1 MQTALKLQPNFA
13 DACNNL
19 ASIFSQMGDVQRAVD
34 YYTAALRINPQ
45 LADVHQN
52 LGDLWL
58 SQGGGM
64 LASAQQCFRE
74 ALLLA
79 PKSARAWRGL
89 GDASREVGEHSDAV
103 ELYREVR
110 VFIFMACFCV
120 ALLAP
125 VLRCCVCRS
134 TVSP

>member
-1 MQTALKLQPNFA
+1 MLFVCVQTALKLQPNFA

-19 ASIFSQMGDVQRAVD
+19 ASIFSQMGDVQRAVE
-34 YYTAALRINPQ
+34 YYSAALRINPR

-58 SQGGGM
+58 SQGSST
-64 LASAQQCFRE
+64 LQSAQRCFRE

-89 GDASREVGEHSDAV
+89 GDASREAGEHSKAV
-103 ELYREVR
+103 ELYGEV
-110 VFIFMACFCV
+110 CV
-120 ALLAP
+120 A
-125 VLRCCVCRS
+125 
-134 TVSP
+134 TVFQI